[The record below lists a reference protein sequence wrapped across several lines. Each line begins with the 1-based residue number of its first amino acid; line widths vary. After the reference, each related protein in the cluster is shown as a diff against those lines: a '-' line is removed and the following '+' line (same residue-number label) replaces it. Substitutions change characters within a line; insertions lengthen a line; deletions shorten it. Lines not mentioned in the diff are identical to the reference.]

1 MIKVYAVSL
10 VLGVLGLL
18 IVILG
23 GAFAENIKRDDLDP
37 GARIG
42 ITGRMIVGGL
52 AGFGMAGM
60 SAEFAPLGFTWQVSL
75 LLAVVGAVASALWVR
90 YSSGRVQPE

>member
-10 VLGVLGLL
+10 VVGVLGLL
-18 IVILG
+18 VVILG
-23 GAFAENIKRDDLDP
+23 GAFAENIKREDLDP
-37 GARIG
+37 GARMG
-42 ITGRMIVGGL
+42 MTGRMIVGGL

-75 LLAVVGAVASALWVR
+75 LLAVIGAAASALWVR
-90 YSSGRVQPE
+90 FASGQAQPD